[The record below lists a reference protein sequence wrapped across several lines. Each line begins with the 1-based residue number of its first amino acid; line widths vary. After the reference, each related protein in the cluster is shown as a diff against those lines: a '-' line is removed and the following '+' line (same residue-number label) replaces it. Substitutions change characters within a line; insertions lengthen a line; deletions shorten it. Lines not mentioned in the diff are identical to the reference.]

1 MRESL
6 ELGYYSSEK
15 KKEKENCLCMRYNE
29 KQKKFDYHDDYM
41 NKEEKKIIEISV
53 FIYRLNFSRVYK
65 FLS

>member
-1 MRESL
+1 
-6 ELGYYSSEK
+6 
-15 KKEKENCLCMRYNE
+15 MRYNE